1 MGLLN
6 ALGLKLVI
14 TPVIVFF
21 CISTVYLLIK
31 AQKYDGNIYDENG
44 ELRKGAWKQ
53 IALPVG
59 IIIVT
64 LIFVG
69 ILMYFS
75 TQQTKVTF
83 TDDGVQIHGMY
94 GEIYAWD
101 SIKTV
106 KLIEELPII
115 ERKTNGS
122 ALGSNLKGY
131 FSTKGMGSE
140 YLSGLSFWSNKS

>member
-140 YLSGLSFWSNKS
+140 SLSGLSFWSNKS